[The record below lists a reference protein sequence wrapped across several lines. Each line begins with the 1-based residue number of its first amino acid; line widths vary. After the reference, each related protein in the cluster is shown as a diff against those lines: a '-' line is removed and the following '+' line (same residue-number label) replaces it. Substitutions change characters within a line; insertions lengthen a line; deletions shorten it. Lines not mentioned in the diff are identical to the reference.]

1 MHLVPELGGGQVV
14 AAHLR
19 RLTDSSGEDQ
29 IIPSTPPSLLSPGE
43 AVELV
48 LVPVGVEEEA
58 HAAGEVGGGVAGGVV
73 EAGPAGDSS
82 REHGVGDHC
91 DLEDDENDDS

>member
-1 MHLVPELGGGQVV
+1 MLPTSGDSQTALERIRLYP
-14 AAHLR
+14 AHL
-19 RLTDSSGEDQ
+19 
-29 IIPSTPPSLLSPGE
+29 PPFLSPGE

-48 LVPVGVEEEA
+48 LVPVGVEEET